1 MRGGDN
7 SCKTL
12 AGSSP
17 RPTTSAAAA
26 AAGSSPGHRGRSAT
40 LVVGGGGGS
49 STAIGALKLTTS
61 LKNAGMAAIVSNQ
74 LAEQARV
81 AQSVNPTRTL
91 RRTNS
96 DFATPR
102 RAIPSSFPSSFSPS
116 PARTLL
122 VEHSL
127 LHAAARS
134 EEEAP
139 YTTPSAVALLL
150 LLLL

>member
-1 MRGGDN
+1 VRGGDN

-17 RPTTSAAAA
+17 RPTISAAAAA

-96 DFATPR
+96 DFTTPR
-102 RAIPSSFPSSFSPS
+102 RAIPSFPFSFSPS
-116 PARTLL
+116 PARTL
-122 VEHSL
+122 SG
-127 LHAAARS
+127 
-134 EEEAP
+134 
-139 YTTPSAVALLL
+139 
-150 LLLL
+150 

>member
-102 RAIPSSFPSSFSPS
+102 RAIPSSFPS
-116 PARTLL
+116 
-122 VEHSL
+122 
-127 LHAAARS
+127 
-134 EEEAP
+134 
-139 YTTPSAVALLL
+139 
-150 LLLL
+150 